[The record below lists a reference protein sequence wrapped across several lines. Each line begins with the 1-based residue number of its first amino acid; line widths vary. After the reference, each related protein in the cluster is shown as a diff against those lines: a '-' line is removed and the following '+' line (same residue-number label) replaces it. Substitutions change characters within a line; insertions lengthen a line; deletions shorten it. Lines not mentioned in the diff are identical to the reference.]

1 MSTVDQNYIEI
12 RGARENNLKNVSL
25 RIPKRQITIFTGV
38 SGSGKSS
45 IVFDT
50 IASEARRQLNE
61 TFSTFVRNFLPRY
74 AQPDVD
80 AIENL
85 SMAIV
90 VDQKHLGGGSHSTVG
105 TITDIYSLLRLLY
118 SRVGQPAVG
127 NRNVFSFN
135 DPQGMCPECNG
146 IGRKI
151 TVDLSVF
158 LDRSKS
164 LNEGAIQFPEYAV
177 GSWGWD
183 ILPQSGL
190 FDMDKKLAKYA
201 EDEMELLLHGKPQ
214 KVKTLFGNKAVNLT
228 FEGIVDKFSRKY
240 ITGDIKS
247 YSERTQKSV
256 APYMTFGPCTLC
268 KGTRLSQMALS
279 SKIHHRNIAELAAM
293 EVDDLIEVI
302 RAIKDPVAAP
312 MVNSLVERLQDM
324 IDIGLEYLSLN
335 RETDTLSGGESQR
348 IKMVKHLASSLVD
361 VLYIFDEPSI
371 GLHPRD
377 VHRLNELLQKLRD
390 KGNTV
395 IVVEHDRDVIKIAD
409 HVVDVGPHAGN
420 RGGNIV
426 YEGTFANLQHA
437 ETLTGRYMKA
447 SMPIKEHFRPAK
459 GKLTI
464 ANATLNNLQNVS
476 VDIPIGVLTVV
487 TGVAGSGKSSLINQ
501 TFLHQHAEAVVID
514 QAAVGTSS
522 RSNPATYTGIMD
534 DVRKAFAT
542 TNKVN
547 AALFSF
553 NSKGACETCL
563 GLGVI
568 YTDVAFLDEVK
579 IPCETCGGK
588 RFKDEVLAYKL
599 NGKSI
604 SDVLG
609 MSVRQALDFFTIK
622 EINRKLQALSDV
634 GLDYLTLGQPLS
646 TLSGGECQRIKL
658 ASELQK
664 KGSIYVMDEPTTGLH
679 MSDISNLLAIINRLV
694 DAGNTVIVIEHN
706 LDVIKNADW
715 IIDMGPEGGNKGGK
729 VIFEGTPRQLLGA
742 KHSLTSAHLAPDIE
756 SQ

>member
-1 MSTVDQNYIEI
+1 MVDQNYIEI

-151 TVDLSVF
+151 TVDLAVF
-158 LDRSKS
+158 LDSSKS
-164 LNEGAIQFPEYAV
+164 LNEGAIRFPEYAV
-177 GSWGWD
+177 GSWSWD

-190 FDMDKKLAKYA
+190 FDMDKRLADYA

-240 ITGDIKS
+240 ITGDVKS

-335 RETDTLSGGESQR
+335 RVTDTLSGGESQR

-409 HVVDVGPHAGN
+409 HVVDVGPQAGSQ
-420 RGGNIV
+420 GGKIV

-447 SMPIKEHFRPAK
+447 SMPIKEHFRPAR

-501 TFLHQHAEAVVID
+501 TFLHQHGEAVVID

-542 TNKVN
+542 INKVN

-553 NSKGACETCL
+553 NSKGACETCQ

-579 IPCETCGGK
+579 LPCETCGGK

-604 SDVLG
+604 SDVLT
-609 MSVRQALDFFTIK
+609 MSVRQALDFFTVK
-622 EINRKLQALSDV
+622 EIVRKLQALSDV

-715 IIDMGPEGGNKGGK
+715 IIDMGPEGGHKGGR
-729 VIFEGTPRQLLGA
+729 VIFEGTPKQLLSA
-742 KHSLTSAHLAPDIE
+742 KHSLTSAHLAPNIE
-756 SQ
+756 SL

>member
-1 MSTVDQNYIEI
+1 MVDQNYIEI

-151 TVDLSVF
+151 TVDLAVF
-158 LDRSKS
+158 LDSSKS
-164 LNEGAIQFPEYAV
+164 LNEGAIRFPEYAV
-177 GSWGWD
+177 GSWSWD

-190 FDMDKKLAKYA
+190 FDMDKRLADYA

-240 ITGDIKS
+240 ITGDVKS

-335 RETDTLSGGESQR
+335 RVTDTLSGGESQR
-348 IKMVKHLASSLVD
+348 I
-361 VLYIFDEPSI
+361 
-371 GLHPRD
+371 
-377 VHRLNELLQKLRD
+377 
-390 KGNTV
+390 
-395 IVVEHDRDVIKIAD
+395 
-409 HVVDVGPHAGN
+409 
-420 RGGNIV
+420 
-426 YEGTFANLQHA
+426 
-437 ETLTGRYMKA
+437 
-447 SMPIKEHFRPAK
+447 
-459 GKLTI
+459 
-464 ANATLNNLQNVS
+464 
-476 VDIPIGVLTVV
+476 
-487 TGVAGSGKSSLINQ
+487 
-501 TFLHQHAEAVVID
+501 
-514 QAAVGTSS
+514 
-522 RSNPATYTGIMD
+522 
-534 DVRKAFAT
+534 
-542 TNKVN
+542 
-547 AALFSF
+547 
-553 NSKGACETCL
+553 
-563 GLGVI
+563 
-568 YTDVAFLDEVK
+568 
-579 IPCETCGGK
+579 
-588 RFKDEVLAYKL
+588 
-599 NGKSI
+599 
-604 SDVLG
+604 
-609 MSVRQALDFFTIK
+609 
-622 EINRKLQALSDV
+622 
-634 GLDYLTLGQPLS
+634 
-646 TLSGGECQRIKL
+646 
-658 ASELQK
+658 
-664 KGSIYVMDEPTTGLH
+664 
-679 MSDISNLLAIINRLV
+679 
-694 DAGNTVIVIEHN
+694 
-706 LDVIKNADW
+706 
-715 IIDMGPEGGNKGGK
+715 
-729 VIFEGTPRQLLGA
+729 
-742 KHSLTSAHLAPDIE
+742 
-756 SQ
+756 